1 MTTDQNKEA
10 EKEDKQKETGTN
22 VTTDQNKEAEK
33 EDKQKETGTNVT
45 TDQNKEA
52 EKEDTQKETGTNVMT
67 GGGQIVDREEQKETT
82 GKTDEL
88 EMVLEPS
95 SEISR
100 QGGDSVQEI
109 ASDEEVEPKRK
120 KVRNN

>member
-1 MTTDQNKEA
+1 MQTDRLMKLQIKIKKA
-10 EKEDKQKETGTN
+10 EKEDKQKGTGTN
-22 VTTDQNKEAEK
+22 VTA
-33 EDKQKETGTNVT
+33 
-45 TDQNKEA
+45 DQNKEA

-82 GKTDEL
+82 GKTNEL